1 MNSKENYTY
10 ILRCSDN
17 TLYTGWTTD
26 IQRRLDAHNS
36 GKGARYTRPRRPVS
50 LVYYEVFQTR
60 EEAMKREWQIKHLT
74 RQEKLKL
81 ISSSSDSKQA

>member
-1 MNSKENYTY
+1 MNNKKSYTY
-10 ILRCSDN
+10 ILRCSDD

-26 IQRRLDAHNS
+26 IQKRLNAHNS

-60 EEAMKREWQIKHLT
+60 EEAMQREWEIKHLT

-81 ISSSSDSKQA
+81 ISLSSD

>member
-26 IQRRLDAHNS
+26 IQRRLNAHNS

>member
-1 MNSKENYTY
+1 MNNKKSYTY
-10 ILRCSDN
+10 ILRCSDD

-26 IQRRLDAHNS
+26 IQKRLNAHNS

-60 EEAMKREWQIKHLT
+60 EEAMQREWKIKHLT

-81 ISSSSDSKQA
+81 ISLSSD

>member
-1 MNSKENYTY
+1 MNSKESYTY
-10 ILRCSDN
+10 ILRCSDG

-26 IQRRLDAHNS
+26 IQRRLNAHNS

-60 EEAMKREWQIKHLT
+60 EEAMQREWQIKHLT
-74 RQEKLKL
+74 RQEKIKL
-81 ISSSSDSKQA
+81 ISLSSDSKQA

>member
-1 MNSKENYTY
+1 MNNKKSYTY
-10 ILRCSDN
+10 ILRCSDD

-26 IQRRLDAHNS
+26 IQKRLNAHNS
-36 GKGARYTRPRRPVS
+36 GKGARYTRSRRPVS

-60 EEAMKREWQIKHLT
+60 EEAMQREWEIKHLT

-81 ISSSSDSKQA
+81 ISLSSD